1 MAFRRKDPQS
11 LFGSS
16 GFSVT
21 KTLFEAPALSFLP
34 DVYQD
39 SSSGKWAVAY
49 HGASPVI
56 FNYGDVVD
64 AMLIEDASLDIH
76 EVEDK
81 KGLFKQIVKNPA
93 RVSRAAAGAD
103 GSMCP
108 GLTLRVTTGSNRV
121 DGGVGELLVPIITR
135 PVRTSSLVYRQLLE
149 FGVNL
154 KSEFIAMRDAAARH
168 EC

>member
-121 DGGVGELLVPIITR
+121 D
-135 PVRTSSLVYRQLLE
+135 
-149 FGVNL
+149 
-154 KSEFIAMRDAAARH
+154 
-168 EC
+168 

>member
-56 FNYGDVVD
+56 FNYGDVV
-64 AMLIEDASLDIH
+64 E
-76 EVEDK
+76 
-81 KGLFKQIVKNPA
+81 
-93 RVSRAAAGAD
+93 
-103 GSMCP
+103 
-108 GLTLRVTTGSNRV
+108 
-121 DGGVGELLVPIITR
+121 
-135 PVRTSSLVYRQLLE
+135 
-149 FGVNL
+149 
-154 KSEFIAMRDAAARH
+154 RDADRGRIA
-168 EC
+168 

>member
-93 RVSRAAAGAD
+93 RVFNGGWIVPTEAHLPWQRVY
-103 GSMCP
+103 
-108 GLTLRVTTGSNRV
+108 LTRWEQKL
-121 DGGVGELLVPIITR
+121 
-135 PVRTSSLVYRQLLE
+135 
-149 FGVNL
+149 
-154 KSEFIAMRDAAARH
+154 M
-168 EC
+168 

>member
-108 GLTLRVTTGSNRV
+108 GLTLRVTADSNRV
-121 DGGVGELLVPIITR
+121 DGGAGELLIPIITR